1 MLEQAQEEGENMNNK
16 DKRKVDMQIR
26 KGERKREEKIKIY
39 MKREEKVNLWVRK

>member
-1 MLEQAQEEGENMNNK
+1 MLEQAQEKGENMNNK